1 MNNILAIVG
10 RPNVGKSTLF
20 NRLVEQ
26 RQAIVEE
33 SSGVTRDRHYGTSFW
48 NGKEFT
54 VIDTGGYVIG
64 SDDIFEGEIR
74 KQVDLAMD
82 EADSILFI
90 VDTEEGVHP
99 LDEEVADL
107 LRRQKKPVYLVANKV
122 DNHNRA
128 YAANNFYSL
137 GLGEVYGVSA
147 INGSGTGDLLD
158 EVVKNFDTE
167 FVSIYPDDIPRIA
180 VVGRPNVGKSSLINA
195 LISQERNIVTNIA
208 GTTRDSLFTRYNSF
222 GFDLLLVDTAG
233 IRKKTK
239 VTENIEFYSTLR
251 SIRSIESSDVA
262 ILMIDAENGFES
274 QDMAIFQLAQRNHK
288 GIVIV
293 VNKWDLVEKNTHS
306 TKEFKERIMEKIA
319 PFVDVPIIFTS
330 VHNKQRLLKTLET
343 AIDVHKRRS
352 TKITTSK
359 LNELMLGEIE
369 SFPPPSYKGKFLKI
383 KYVTQLPIA
392 YPSFAFFCNLPQ
404 YFKPPYKRF
413 LENKLRKNYNFN
425 GVPIEIY
432 FRAKN

>member
-1 MNNILAIVG
+1 MRNILAIVG

-20 NRLVEQ
+20 NRLIES

-64 SDDIFEGEIR
+64 SDDIFEEEIR

-82 EADSILFI
+82 EADSILFV
-90 VDTEEGVHP
+90 VDTAEGVHH
-99 LDEEVADL
+99 LDQEVADL

-122 DNHNRA
+122 DNHNRN
-128 YAANNFYSL
+128 YAINEFYSL
-137 GLGEVYGVSA
+137 GLGEVFGISAVS
-147 INGSGTGDLLD
+147 GSGTGDLLD
-158 EVVKNFDTE
+158 KIVENFDDE
-167 FVSIYPDDIPRIA
+167 FESIYPDDIPKIT

-195 LISQERNIVTNIA
+195 LISEERNIVTDIA

-251 SIRSIESSDVA
+251 SIRSIENSDVA
-262 ILMIDAENGFES
+262 IIMIDAENGFES

-293 VNKWDLVEKNTHS
+293 VNKWDLIEKDTHS
-306 TKEFKERIMEKIA
+306 TAKYKELIMEKIA
-319 PFVDVPIIFTS
+319 PFVDVPILFTS
-330 VHNKQRLLKTLET
+330 VKNKQRLLKTLEV
-343 AIDVHKRRS
+343 AIDVYKRRD
-352 TKITTSK
+352 TKIATSK
-359 LNELMLGEIE
+359 LNELMLNEIE
-369 SFPPPSYKGKFLKI
+369 KYPPPAYKGKFLKI
-383 KYVTQLPIA
+383 KYVTQLPVA

-425 GVPIEIY
+425 GVPIEVY
-432 FRAKN
+432 FRAK